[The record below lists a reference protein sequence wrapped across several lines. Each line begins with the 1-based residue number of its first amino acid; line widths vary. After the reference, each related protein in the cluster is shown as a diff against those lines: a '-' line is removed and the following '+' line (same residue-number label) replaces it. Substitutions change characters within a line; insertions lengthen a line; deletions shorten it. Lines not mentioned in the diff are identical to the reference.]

1 LIPTLFR
8 DAPHDVG
15 PRPLFTAAGP
25 VNGPPL
31 VMLHGVLRGWRDF
44 APLWPALWPCW
55 QVIGVDQRG
64 HGRSGRTPGSYHVRD
79 YAADG
84 LALVNLLGDVVIYG
98 HSLGALVAAHVAAT
112 LPHRVRAV
120 ILEDPPASSMINDV
134 HDSPWYDVW
143 RQMRRITE
151 RRSGVHEAAR
161 ELAEIRLPNGRL
173 GDVRDA
179 TSLRF
184 SARCL
189 HDLDPEVYDPLLSSR
204 WLEGFDYDGA
214 FAGVRCPALILR
226 GDERLGGMLSRAE
239 AGRLTALMAQAD
251 VVDVA
256 GAGHLIHW
264 QACEATSR
272 LVLGFLESL

>member
-1 LIPTLFR
+1 MISTLFR

-31 VMLHGVLRGWRDF
+31 VLLHGVLRGWRDF
-44 APLWPALWPCW
+44 SPLWPALLPRW
-55 QVIGVDQRG
+55 QVINVDHRG
-64 HGRSGRTPGSYHVRD
+64 HGRSARTPGRYHVSD
-79 YAADG
+79 YASDTVE
-84 LALVNLLGDVVIYG
+84 LVRLLGEAVLYG
-98 HSLGALVAAHVAAT
+98 HSLGAMTAAFAAAR
-112 LPHRVRAV
+112 LPGQVKAI
-120 ILEDPPASSMINDV
+120 ILEDPPSAAFVNDV
-134 HDSPWYDVW
+134 PKTSWHAVW
-143 RQMRRITE
+143 AQMRQITE
-151 RRSGVHEAAR
+151 RKASVHEMAR
-161 ELAEIRLPNGRL
+161 ELAEIRLPSGRL
-173 GDVRDA
+173 GDVRDV

-189 HDLDPEVYDPLLSSR
+189 HDLDPEVYDPLLASR
-204 WLEGFDYDGA
+204 WLDGFDYDAA
-214 FAGVRCPALILR
+214 FAGVKCPALILR

-239 AGRLTALMAQAD
+239 AVRMAALMAQAD

-264 QACEATSR
+264 QASEATAR